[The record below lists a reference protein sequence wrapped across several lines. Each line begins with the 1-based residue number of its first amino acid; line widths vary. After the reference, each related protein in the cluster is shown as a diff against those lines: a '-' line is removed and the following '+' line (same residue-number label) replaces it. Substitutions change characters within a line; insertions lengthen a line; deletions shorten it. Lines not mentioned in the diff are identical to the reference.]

1 MTSTGSRQCPAYRG
15 LTPKRWIVE
24 SKRKRGVGAT
34 RLPAKLGLAGCQ
46 PAGHTG
52 NTQAMAPLRDGLK
65 VSSGFSS
72 VKCARIPATE
82 NAPCLSTLLTAH

>member
-1 MTSTGSRQCPAYRG
+1 MAAARPPSVG

-24 SKRKRGVGAT
+24 SKRKRGVGWC
-34 RLPAKLGLAGCQ
+34 RPPAKLGLAGLA
-46 PAGHTG
+46 PTGHTG

>member
-34 RLPAKLGLAGCQ
+34 RLPAKLGLAGCH
-46 PAGHTG
+46 PTGHTG
-52 NTQAMAPLRDGLK
+52 NAQAMAPLRDGLNLAP
-65 VSSGFSS
+65 VLDW
-72 VKCARIPATE
+72 VKRARVPETE
-82 NAPCLSTLLTAH
+82 NAPCPSTPLNHR